1 MMINEETKRKLR
13 EMSMDP
19 IIEALENQDNNRDV
33 YSIMSFEER
42 FAIAVDEC
50 YAAKNADKTRR
61 LIHTAKLRYPNADI
75 NTLYYEGRS
84 INKNEILSLG
94 TCGFVDNK
102 TNLIINGFTGSGK
115 THLACTIGKE
125 ACRHLHRTRYIRM
138 PEMLE
143 MLNLAE
149 ETGHSITNAV
159 TKLSNYHVL
168 ILDEWLLDIP
178 SEIEVKYLLE
188 IFERRYDQW
197 PTIFCSQYKTTE
209 WHPRLG
215 GGVLADAIM
224 DRIVH
229 NSKNINVGS
238 MNMREFISSH
248 TSI

>member
-1 MMINEETKRKLR
+1 MMINEETKRKRR

-75 NTLYYEGRS
+75 NTLYYEDRS

-102 TNLIINGFTGSGK
+102 TNLIINGFTGSEK
-115 THLACTIGKE
+115 TQLACAIGKE
-125 ACRHLHRTRYIRM
+125 ACRHLRCTRYIRM
-138 PEMLE
+138 PEMI
-143 MLNLAE
+143 NLAE

-168 ILDEWLLDIP
+168 IIDEWLLDIP
-178 SEIEVKYLLE
+178 LEIEVKYFLE

-224 DRIVH
+224 DRIVY
-229 NSKNINVGS
+229 NSKNIKVGS